1 MIADGSYGNMSGTA
15 VWTFG
20 MSTAAS
26 TSPAGYKAYRCFKVA
41 ASGANSLRQNLG
53 NLDASHKY
61 YIGCYFKSST
71 TPNCTIKLQGTSSE
85 GLLKLQN
92 LIVFPYSTND
102 IWVKFSTIFE
112 PVTTFAPIFR
122 VDCYDNEVYLSRF
135 IMVDLT
141 DTFGAG
147 NEPTKEWCDSNIREW
162 DTYINFGSVATAV
175 NTTNYETAWVAN
187 VSTQPVPTYGKY
199 NYLQL
204 DSNWEPRDYMYRW
217 VLNTSTDNGSGI
229 VSASKFAFINTETYY
244 FYYDC
249 HVPNANT
256 TLMGRWTTF
265 DFPLSHTISGNIVQ
279 NFVKNTEYN
288 GGGGMKEWKR
298 MSSYGTNTSLANDS
312 YNAKYYLNNNK
323 QTGELRATALCVAKV
338 QSNINQ
344 YNAYNGTSIT
354 LANVNRAWCDRWI
367 DGRSSPII
375 HIKDPN
381 NKAIK
386 FNTNYDIVCNDI
398 EIRPELNGITMD
410 RTGTIKCKKLVKT
423 QNY

>member
-15 VWTFG
+15 VW
-20 MSTAAS
+20 SNVVAS
-26 TSPAGYKAYRCFKVA
+26 NSPAGYKAYRCFSLPFVDSGKVLQQSIPTMEANHIYYLSFRVKA
-41 ASGANSLRQNLG
+41 ATSTRLTVQILGKDSSSTVRYHLSNSFYGANDQWMLQSYRIT
-53 NLDASHKY
+53 ATY
-61 YIGCYFKSST
+61 T
-71 TPNCTIKLQGTSSE
+71 TT
-85 GLLKLQN
+85 
-92 LIVFPYSTND
+92 TNN
-102 IWVKFSTIFE
+102 IIRLNTAN
-112 PVTTFAPIFR
+112 TTY
-122 VDCYDNEVYLSRF
+122 VNQF
-135 IMVDLT
+135 ILVDLT

-147 NEPTKEWCDSNIREW
+147 NEPTKEWCDNNIREHEVFV
-162 DTYINFGSVATAV
+162 NFGSVATAV